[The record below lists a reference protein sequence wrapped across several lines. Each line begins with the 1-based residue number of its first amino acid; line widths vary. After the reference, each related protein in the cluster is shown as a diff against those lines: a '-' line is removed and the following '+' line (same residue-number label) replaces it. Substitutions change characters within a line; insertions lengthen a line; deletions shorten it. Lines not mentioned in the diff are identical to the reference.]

1 MVRRSTSP
9 NTDLKMANDRRHLH
23 YIRVRLIFALMR
35 SARREE
41 SCGFAAKTSICGQ
54 HKGGKDIM
62 GSTSRTRSP
71 YSACSWR
78 RKAGSWNDR
87 RMRLDEK
94 SLRQRMHPVTD
105 SRSLSL

>member
-1 MVRRSTSP
+1 
-9 NTDLKMANDRRHLH
+9 
-23 YIRVRLIFALMR
+23 MR

-71 YSACSWR
+71 YT
-78 RKAGSWNDR
+78 
-87 RMRLDEK
+87 RLVRGDGRLAHGMIGGCVWMKNPYVKECI
-94 SLRQRMHPVTD
+94 L
-105 SRSLSL
+105 